1 MAYKTPEQ
9 TAAAVLIP
17 LGFILVNKTLL
28 PYSFTDKEGT
38 TFNAMADFYHA
49 GLDLWVEIK
58 CGHLNGKTSVA
69 NAKRAYER
77 LDPMKLARYASHCQI
92 TTQWNHSS
100 VKHALVQSTIGAPQ
114 YAIVFTKQPDDDTL
128 SRIAKQ
134 GIQAFS
140 LKRFA
145 NIVNLQLA
153 CEPV

>member
-9 TAAAVLIP
+9 IAALTLNS
-17 LGFILVNKTLL
+17 LGFVLVNKTLL
-28 PYSFTDKEGT
+28 PYNFTDKEGT

-49 GLDLWVEIK
+49 ELDLWVEIK

-114 YAIVFTKQPDDDTL
+114 YAIVFTKQPDEDTL
-128 SRIAKQ
+128 SRINKQ

-140 LKRFA
+140 LEQFA
-145 NIVNLQLA
+145 IMVRLQLD
-153 CEPV
+153 CR

>member
-9 TAAAVLIP
+9 IAAVTLNP
-17 LGFILVNKTLL
+17 LGFVLVNKTLL

-49 GLDLWVEIK
+49 ELDLWVEIK

-77 LDPMKLARYASHCQI
+77 LDPVKLARYASHCQI

-100 VKHALVQSTIGAPQ
+100 VKHALVQSAIGAPQ
-114 YAIVFTKQPDDDTL
+114 YAIVFTKQPDEETL
-128 SRIAKQ
+128 TRIWKQ
-134 GIQAFS
+134 GIQAYS
-140 LKRFA
+140 LDRFA
-145 NIVNLQLA
+145 SIVSLQLGWQ
-153 CEPV
+153 